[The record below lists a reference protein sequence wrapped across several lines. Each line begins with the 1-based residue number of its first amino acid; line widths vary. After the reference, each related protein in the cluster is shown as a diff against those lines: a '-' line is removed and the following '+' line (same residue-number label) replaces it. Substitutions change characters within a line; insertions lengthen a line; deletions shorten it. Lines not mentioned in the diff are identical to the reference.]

1 MSKRN
6 NTNPENQAKSKKTEI
21 VVDANGITYK
31 RTRIGIEKEEI
42 KNPDG
47 SVTTKTNPVYKD
59 TPENTVD
66 NIKIFLNTNPK
77 YAGKLKKNIY
87 TNKSE
92 FDDNQFTDEL
102 ISCIA
107 NDVERGLGFYAPN
120 KVESVLDEML
130 IDPRNQYHPVRDY
143 LKDLVW
149 DGTKRIETLFIDW
162 FKADD
167 TPLIRAYARKWMVAA
182 VKRIFEPGCKFDNV
196 ILLQGSQGIGKSTF
210 CERLSAGFGVAD
222 NIDIENA
229 KEYVPVLNQ
238 SWICVM
244 DELRGFTK
252 KEQTTIKNF
261 LSKTEDT
268 VRLSYERLS
277 NTYKRHCVFIGST
290 NNETFLNDY
299 SQMTERRY
307 WIVKCNITDRYYVY
321 DNFTRDIVD
330 QLWAEAYYLYKKNPD
345 YCLDIEP
352 ELYDSFKEDQK
363 QYKSFAEDPAYEFLK
378 DILSRKYPKQE
389 FLDDEFL
396 RIVDRPSEY
405 NRIYELDKIPVRF
418 INNVLNSNK
427 CLSSRSTAWIKTVME
442 ELGWKKG
449 TAWYKATDRNEMCW
463 KRNTKTEQGVY
474 RSNKIYD

>member
-6 NTNPENQAKSKKTEI
+6 NINPENQAKSKKTEI

-47 SVTTKTNPVYKD
+47 SVTIKTNPVYKD

-120 KVESVLDEML
+120 KVESVLDEMF

-162 FKADD
+162 FKSDD
-167 TPLIRAYARKWMVAA
+167 TPLVRAYARKWMVAA

-196 ILLQGSQGIGKSTF
+196 ILLQDLK
-210 CERLSAGFGVAD
+210 
-222 NIDIENA
+222 
-229 KEYVPVLNQ
+229 VLEK
-238 SWICVM
+238 V
-244 DELRGFTK
+244 LF
-252 KEQTTIKNF
+252 
-261 LSKTEDT
+261 
-268 VRLSYERLS
+268 
-277 NTYKRHCVFIGST
+277 
-290 NNETFLNDY
+290 
-299 SQMTERRY
+299 
-307 WIVKCNITDRYYVY
+307 VKD
-321 DNFTRDIVD
+321 
-330 QLWAEAYYLYKKNPD
+330 
-345 YCLDIEP
+345 
-352 ELYDSFKEDQK
+352 
-363 QYKSFAEDPAYEFLK
+363 
-378 DILSRKYPKQE
+378 
-389 FLDDEFL
+389 
-396 RIVDRPSEY
+396 
-405 NRIYELDKIPVRF
+405 
-418 INNVLNSNK
+418 
-427 CLSSRSTAWIKTVME
+427 
-442 ELGWKKG
+442 
-449 TAWYKATDRNEMCW
+449 
-463 KRNTKTEQGVY
+463 
-474 RSNKIYD
+474 

>member
-1 MSKRN
+1 MSKGN
-6 NTNPENQAKSKKTEI
+6 INSENQTKSKRTEI
-21 VVDANGITYK
+21 VADTNGITYK

-47 SVTTKTNPVYKD
+47 SVTIKSNPIYMDK
-59 TPENTVD
+59 PENTVD

-77 YAGKLKKNIY
+77 YVGKIKMNLY
-87 TNKSE
+87 TSNSE
-92 FDDNQFTDEL
+92 FDGQKITDA
-102 ISCIA
+102 IRSCIY
-107 NDVERGLGFYAPN
+107 NDVERGLGIWERS
-120 KVESVLDEML
+120 KVDSVINEIC
-130 IDPRNQYHPVRDY
+130 IDPRNQYHP
-143 LKDLVW
+143 LKDYIKNLAW

-167 TPLIRAYARKWMVAA
+167 TPLVRAYAKKWMIAA
-182 VKRIFEPGCKFDNV
+182 IKRVFEPGCKFDNV

-222 NIDIENA
+222 NLDIENP

-268 VRLSYERLS
+268 VRLAYKGDSEP
-277 NTYKRHCVFIGST
+277 YKRHCVFIGST

-321 DNFTRDIVD
+321 NNFTKDIVD

-352 ELYDSFKEDQK
+352 ELYDLFKEDQK

-396 RIVDRPSEY
+396 RIVEHPSEY
-405 NRIYELDKIPVRF
+405 KGIYELDKIPVRF
-418 INNVLNSNK
+418 ITNALNNSK
-427 CLSSRSTAWIKTVME
+427 YLSSRSTSWIKTVME
-442 ELGWKKG
+442 ELGWKKMPYVYKG
-449 TAWYKATDRNEMCW
+449 TGKSEMCW
-463 KRNTKTEQGVY
+463 KRNTKSENGVY
-474 RSNKIYD
+474 KSNKLYE